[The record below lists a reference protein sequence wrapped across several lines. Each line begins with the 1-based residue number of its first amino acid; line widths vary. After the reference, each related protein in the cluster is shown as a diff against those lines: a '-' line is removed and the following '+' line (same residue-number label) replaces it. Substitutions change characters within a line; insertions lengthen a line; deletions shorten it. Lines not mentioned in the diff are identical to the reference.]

1 MTAHPPAPETGRLT
15 QGNQMTPRELILE
28 SRHDNDYADMLTDS
42 VFDSM
47 TQAERRAV
55 LQLMIERGDLKLQ
68 ALVAGVAADICEG
81 LNDE

>member
-1 MTAHPPAPETGRLT
+1 
-15 QGNQMTPRELILE
+15 MTPRELILE

>member
-1 MTAHPPAPETGRLT
+1 
-15 QGNQMTPRELILE
+15 MTPRELILE
-28 SRHDNDYADMLTDS
+28 SRHDTDYADMLTDS

-68 ALVAGVAADICEG
+68 ALVASVAADICLDME
-81 LNDE
+81 